1 MEKLTWPKNA
11 ENLTFFKEL
20 DFKIFQGKMPSSH
33 PTPPPRPPTRDRPR
47 QSASLKFVIVLSIN
61 SNYQ

>member
-20 DFKIFQGKMPSSH
+20 DFKIFQGKMPSH
-33 PTPPPRPPTRDRPR
+33 IPPPPPTRDRPR
-47 QSASLKFVIVLSIN
+47 QSASLKFVFVLSIN
-61 SNYQ
+61 SSYQ

>member
-20 DFKIFQGKMPSSH
+20 DFKIFQGKMPSH
-33 PTPPPRPPTRDRPR
+33 IPPPPPPTRDRPR

>member
-20 DFKIFQGKMPSSH
+20 DFKIFQGKMPSH
-33 PTPPPRPPTRDRPR
+33 IPPPSPHKRPPQAVRFSKICFCTFY
-47 QSASLKFVIVLSIN
+47 QFQLSVI
-61 SNYQ
+61 